1 MDLSNSQIEKIG
13 KEIGEKIK
21 GKTLFDEF
29 SRGRYSTD
37 ASLYQ
42 IKPLGVVLPKD
53 KGDVLSLMEY
63 SQKHS
68 IPLLA
73 RGGGSSQCG
82 QTVGECIV
90 LDYSRHQNKILELN
104 VE

>member
-1 MDLSNSQIEKIG
+1 MDLSNNQIEKIG
-13 KEIGEKIK
+13 KEIEKKIK

-53 KGDVLSLMEY
+53 QNDVL
-63 SQKHS
+63 
-68 IPLLA
+68 
-73 RGGGSSQCG
+73 
-82 QTVGECIV
+82 T
-90 LDYSRHQNKILELN
+90 
-104 VE
+104 